1 MYYYFGKNNNEG
13 GSGSSTPRL
22 CENGCGFYGSEST
35 GNLCSKCY
43 SNCKSS
49 LSIDERPLNQAVPKK
64 DPNFC
69 IFKFGRVSTTT
80 SDDNGVKK
88 EGTTVALPSD
98 GSAVTN
104 RCSNCN
110 KKVGLLGFSCRCGG
124 FYCSMHRLPEIHSCT
139 HDYKRLGREM
149 VAKENP
155 LVKRDK
161 LMERI

>member
-1 MYYYFGKNNNEG
+1 MYYFGKNKNED

-35 GNLCSKCY
+35 RNLCSKCY
-43 SNCKSS
+43 SNSKPS
-49 LSIDERPLNQAVPKK
+49 LSTDERPLNQAVPK
-64 DPNFC
+64 
-69 IFKFGRVSTTT
+69 FGR
-80 SDDNGVKK
+80 DDNGVKK

-110 KKVGLLGFSCRCGG
+110 KKVGLLGFSCRCGN
-124 FYCSMHRLPEIHSCT
+124 FYCSMHRLPEIHGCT

-149 VAKENP
+149 LAKENP